1 MNNKVNDSSILVSIL
16 ITNYNG
22 EKFIDK
28 SLESVVNQTYKNIEI
43 IVGDDASTDGS
54 VTLIKR
60 WQKIDPRI
68 KLLVNKE
75 NKGIGY
81 QRNNL
86 IANAKGQY
94 FCFLDG
100 DDFYNPRAV
109 ESLIRPVYKK
119 RHDIDIISGKVWWQ
133 GITEEKQI
141 VKWKMPFFVST
152 WMFRTKNDAIK
163 YIRRNLGIVFH
174 GVLFNK
180 KYYDSLNY
188 KFDEHHIF
196 EDIGSMIYIFLK
208 AKTFYPVNYVCYN
221 YVRRKNSL
229 SNFKTMN
236 FKQIHDALWQFDN
249 ILKILYK
256 EKMLYKKKYM
266 KAIMSWFC
274 GIGFLILQLEGHAK
288 KINSENLHDVKLIFS
303 RYKYQFLYLIFIKY
317 RLDIEYRCS
326 WWKFIIKIFMKIG
339 FMHEMKAINNVR
351 KK

>member
-100 DDFYNPRAV
+100 DDFYNHRAV

-119 RHDIDIISGKVWWQ
+119 RHDIDVISGKVWWQ

-141 VKWKMPFFVST
+141 VKWKMPFFVNT

-208 AKTFYPVNYVCYN
+208 AKTF
-221 YVRRKNSL
+221 
-229 SNFKTMN
+229 
-236 FKQIHDALWQFDN
+236 
-249 ILKILYK
+249 
-256 EKMLYKKKYM
+256 
-266 KAIMSWFC
+266 
-274 GIGFLILQLEGHAK
+274 
-288 KINSENLHDVKLIFS
+288 
-303 RYKYQFLYLIFIKY
+303 
-317 RLDIEYRCS
+317 
-326 WWKFIIKIFMKIG
+326 
-339 FMHEMKAINNVR
+339 
-351 KK
+351 

>member
-119 RHDIDIISGKVWWQ
+119 RHDIDVISGKVWWQ

-141 VKWKMPFFVST
+141 VKWKMPFFVNT

-256 EKMLYKKKYM
+256 EKMLYKLPDESIIPIPRKHRLL
-266 KAIMSWFC
+266 A
-274 GIGFLILQLEGHAK
+274 
-288 KINSENLHDVKLIFS
+288 SELLFK
-303 RYKYQFLYLIFIKY
+303 
-317 RLDIEYRCS
+317 
-326 WWKFIIKIFMKIG
+326 
-339 FMHEMKAINNVR
+339 
-351 KK
+351 